1 MKATTRLILAL
12 TLILP
17 FASFAAESVN
27 LNSVECYG
35 VEFNHKKSA
44 QPEYVSLS
52 KEDQQYHVVLSG
64 KKNGNNYKVVI
75 EKSSHKVNGAI
86 TLADGL
92 QYNFVGGF
100 ASGRVEFTAMSG
112 GNNLPSPANLIGL
125 SCVAE

>member
-1 MKATTRLILAL
+1 MKATTRLILSL

-27 LNSVECYG
+27 LNRVDCNG
-35 VEFNHKKSA
+35 VEFNNKKIG

-52 KEDQQYHVVLSG
+52 KQDQQYHVVFSG
-64 KKNGNNYKVVI
+64 KNNGNDYKVVI
-75 EKSSHKVNGAI
+75 EKSSQKVNGVI

-100 ASGRVEFTAMSG
+100 GSGRYEFTAMSG
-112 GNNLPSPANLIGL
+112 GNLTLPASLIGL